1 MEKTCD
7 DLSDAAVLGK
17 FTDTSL
23 WMDDHPADKRT
34 FKSRIKK
41 SGTDRKTSEDLV
53 QLSRNRDRYDLCTFA
68 VYDPFCIFECGE
80 TGLVTCGS
88 SKGSRCKSDE
98 SILDG
103 VFQTDTSGAF
113 IRCDSDIYSFHGTVF
128 YRRYPKLSGFYLG
141 LIFVLMYL
149 PIAVVIVFSFNESK
163 LPVRFTGFS
172 LKWYQELI
180 HDDAM
185 LEALGNSLFLGVI
198 SCFVSAVIGTL
209 GAVGL
214 SRIHWKTKGIL
225 EYISILPLMIP
236 EIILG
241 MVLMAFF
248 YMMNLPFGM
257 LTLLIGHTVFCV
269 PYILM
274 EVKARLAGMDPS
286 LEEAARDLGAGPF
299 RAFWDIILPLIM
311 PAVMSGSLLAFAM
324 SMDDVVISI
333 FINGPRLATLPIK
346 VYTQIKT
353 GVTPEVNALCT
364 IMLVFTVLILFVY
377 TMIGKV
383 TKGKNKNS

>member
-1 MEKTCD
+1 M
-7 DLSDAAVLGK
+7 
-17 FTDTSL
+17 
-23 WMDDHPADKRT
+23 
-34 FKSRIKK
+34 KK
-41 SGTDRKTSEDLV
+41 NSK
-53 QLSRNRDRYDLCTFA
+53 LSR
-68 VYDPFCIFECGE
+68 
-80 TGLVTCGS
+80 
-88 SKGSRCKSDE
+88 
-98 SILDG
+98 
-103 VFQTDTSGAF
+103 
-113 IRCDSDIYSFHGTVF
+113 
-128 YRRYPKLSGFYLG
+128 FYLG

-163 LPVRFTGFS
+163 FPVRFTGFS
-172 LKWYQELI
+172 LKWYQEFFS
-180 HDDAM
+180 DSAM
-185 LEALGNSLFLGVI
+185 IEALGNSLFLGVV

-274 EVKARLAGMDPS
+274 EVKARLAGLDPS

-333 FINGPRLATLPIK
+333 FINGPRLSTLPIK

-364 IMLVFTVLILFVY
+364 IMLAVTLLILLIY
-377 TMIGKV
+377 TAIGKF
-383 TKGKNKNS
+383 TGRNQKKN

>member
-1 MEKTCD
+1 M
-7 DLSDAAVLGK
+7 
-17 FTDTSL
+17 
-23 WMDDHPADKRT
+23 
-34 FKSRIKK
+34 KK
-41 SGTDRKTSEDLV
+41 NSK
-53 QLSRNRDRYDLCTFA
+53 LSR
-68 VYDPFCIFECGE
+68 
-80 TGLVTCGS
+80 
-88 SKGSRCKSDE
+88 
-98 SILDG
+98 
-103 VFQTDTSGAF
+103 
-113 IRCDSDIYSFHGTVF
+113 
-128 YRRYPKLSGFYLG
+128 FYLG

-149 PIAVVIVFSFNESK
+149 PIAVVIVFSFNELK
-163 LPVRFTGFS
+163 FPVRFTGFS
-172 LKWYQELI
+172 LKWYQELFS
-180 HDDAM
+180 DSAM
-185 LEALGNSLFLGVI
+185 IEALGNSLFLGVV

-333 FINGPRLATLPIK
+333 FINGPRLSTLPIK

-364 IMLVFTVLILFVY
+364 IMLAVTLLILLIY
-377 TMIGKV
+377 TAIGKF
-383 TKGKNKNS
+383 TGRNQKKN

>member
-1 MEKTCD
+1 M
-7 DLSDAAVLGK
+7 
-17 FTDTSL
+17 
-23 WMDDHPADKRT
+23 
-34 FKSRIKK
+34 KK
-41 SGTDRKTSEDLV
+41 NST
-53 QLSRNRDRYDLCTFA
+53 LSR
-68 VYDPFCIFECGE
+68 
-80 TGLVTCGS
+80 
-88 SKGSRCKSDE
+88 
-98 SILDG
+98 
-103 VFQTDTSGAF
+103 
-113 IRCDSDIYSFHGTVF
+113 
-128 YRRYPKLSGFYLG
+128 FYLG

-163 LPVRFTGFS
+163 FPVRFTGFS
-172 LKWYQELI
+172 LKWYQEFFS
-180 HDDAM
+180 DSAM
-185 LEALGNSLFLGVI
+185 IEALGNSLFLGVV

-333 FINGPRLATLPIK
+333 FINGPRLSTLPIK

-364 IMLVFTVLILFVY
+364 IMLAVTLLILLIY
-377 TMIGKV
+377 TAIGKF
-383 TKGKNKNS
+383 TGRNQKKN

>member
-1 MEKTCD
+1 M
-7 DLSDAAVLGK
+7 
-17 FTDTSL
+17 
-23 WMDDHPADKRT
+23 
-34 FKSRIKK
+34 KK
-41 SGTDRKTSEDLV
+41 NSK
-53 QLSRNRDRYDLCTFA
+53 LSR
-68 VYDPFCIFECGE
+68 
-80 TGLVTCGS
+80 
-88 SKGSRCKSDE
+88 
-98 SILDG
+98 
-103 VFQTDTSGAF
+103 
-113 IRCDSDIYSFHGTVF
+113 
-128 YRRYPKLSGFYLG
+128 FYLG

-163 LPVRFTGFS
+163 FPVRFTGFS
-172 LKWYQELI
+172 LKWYQELFS
-180 HDDAM
+180 DSAM
-185 LEALGNSLFLGVI
+185 IEALGNSLFLGVL

-333 FINGPRLATLPIK
+333 FINGPRLSTLPIK

-364 IMLVFTVLILFVY
+364 IMLAVTLLILLVY
-377 TMIGKV
+377 TAIGKF
-383 TKGKNKNS
+383 TGRNQKKN

>member
-1 MEKTCD
+1 M
-7 DLSDAAVLGK
+7 
-17 FTDTSL
+17 
-23 WMDDHPADKRT
+23 
-34 FKSRIKK
+34 KK
-41 SGTDRKTSEDLV
+41 NS
-53 QLSRNRDRYDLCTFA
+53 
-68 VYDPFCIFECGE
+68 
-80 TGLVTCGS
+80 
-88 SKGSRCKSDE
+88 
-98 SILDG
+98 
-103 VFQTDTSGAF
+103 
-113 IRCDSDIYSFHGTVF
+113 
-128 YRRYPKLSGFYLG
+128 KLSGLYLG
-141 LIFVLMYL
+141 ILFFLMYL
-149 PIAVVIVFSFNESK
+149 PIGVVVVFSFNEAR

-172 LKWYQELI
+172 LKWYQELFS
-180 HDDAM
+180 DSAM
-185 LEALGNSLFLGVI
+185 IEALGNSLFLGVL

-333 FINGPRLATLPIK
+333 FINGPRLSTLPIK

-364 IMLVFTVLILFVY
+364 IMLAVTLLILLVY
-377 TMIGKV
+377 TAIGKF
-383 TKGKNKNS
+383 TGRNQKKN